1 MSFSA
6 RILAALD
13 SDGSENPLA
22 MDLCASRVTASGKLT
37 SPSRAHAGSHG
48 TGLHRQCGCRGG
60 RTPLPPLVGW
70 GSRCL
75 GSKLSP
81 SCQFPPAGTI
91 LPAYARQLT
100 QASRSDTHTSYLAL
114 LAVEVACIVLVTC
127 WLTVVVIVLCAR
139 ATALRARRSPL
150 SRPRSPRR
158 STRGFLS
165 RALDSLRPSSTAALT
180 AARASFRSTGG
191 AATLVAAALPLAP
204 STNAAPCSVAVVT
217 ASPTASERAEMVDA
231 SRPDSALLL
240 APSAY

>member
-91 LPAYARQLT
+91 LPAY
-100 QASRSDTHTSYLAL
+100 RSEEHTSELQSRRD
-114 LAVEVACIVLVTC
+114 LVC
-127 WLTVVVIVLCAR
+127 R
-139 ATALRARRSPL
+139 
-150 SRPRSPRR
+150 
-158 STRGFLS
+158 
-165 RALDSLRPSSTAALT
+165 
-180 AARASFRSTGG
+180 
-191 AATLVAAALPLAP
+191 
-204 STNAAPCSVAVVT
+204 
-217 ASPTASERAEMVDA
+217 
-231 SRPDSALLL
+231 LLL
-240 APSAY
+240 EKK